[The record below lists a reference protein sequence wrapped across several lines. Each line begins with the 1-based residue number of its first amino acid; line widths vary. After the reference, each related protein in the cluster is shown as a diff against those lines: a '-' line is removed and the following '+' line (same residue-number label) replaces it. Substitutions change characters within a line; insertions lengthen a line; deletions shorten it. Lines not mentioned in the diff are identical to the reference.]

1 MKHSDSP
8 ASHFFGQLGNASI
21 LERGLVQPPSQH
33 LWLESLTE
41 TTTQWR
47 NQNQLA
53 VQDLKRILVVRLDNV
68 GDLVM
73 LGPSLRTLR
82 EALPEAE
89 ITLLTS
95 PAGNQVAP
103 LLPWIDNSIVCE
115 ALWQDIS
122 GEMPFD
128 PSRELTMIDQL
139 RQHEFQLAIIFTS
152 LAQSPFPAAYA
163 CYLAGIPNRLGFS
176 SEFGGNVLSL
186 SPVPP
191 PEDLHQVDRNLTL
204 LQQMDIPQRYNNH
217 LELHVPLDVQQKAD
231 QLLASVGIKP
241 HMPFIAV
248 APGASCETRRYN
260 PQRFAAVVR
269 ELSMETTLPIV
280 ILGSAHEAEGIQPVV
295 DVANESSSHSIY
307 SFVGQTT
314 VPEFAA
320 LIQRASLVIGNNS
333 AAMHMADAFQCPM
346 VILYS
351 GANLINQWQPRTA
364 PARLLCRPVF
374 CAPCY
379 NFDCP
384 YGLECL
390 DIRPQ
395 EVVAAA
401 LELLTGK
408 FYSRMPLTK
417 LEEAHYS

>member
-1 MKHSDSP
+1 MKHSDSHRD
-8 ASHFFGQLGNASI
+8 HFFGPVGSASI
-21 LERGLVQPPSQH
+21 LERGLTQPPSQH
-33 LWLESLTE
+33 VWLESLTE

-47 NQNQLA
+47 NQKKLL
-53 VQDLKRILVVRLDNV
+53 VRDLKRILVVRLDDV
-68 GDLVM
+68 GDLIL

-95 PAGNQVAP
+95 PAGNHVAP
-103 LLPWIDNSIVCE
+103 LLPWVDKSIVCD

-122 GEMPFD
+122 GKIPFD
-128 PSRELTMIDQL
+128 PSRELTLIEQL
-139 RQHEFQLAIIFTS
+139 RQEEFQLAIIFTS

-186 SPVPP
+186 SPIPP
-191 PEDLHQVDRNLTL
+191 SEDIHQVDRNLTL
-204 LQQMDIPQRYNNH
+204 LQQMVIPLRYNNR

-260 PQRFAAVVR
+260 PDRFASAVR
-269 ELSMETTLPIV
+269 MLSMETTLPIV
-280 ILGSAHEAEGIQPVV
+280 ILGNAREAEEIQPVI
-295 DVANESSSHSIY
+295 DVANESSSLSIHSL
-307 SFVGQTT
+307 VGQTT

-320 LIQRASLVIGNNS
+320 IIQRASLTIGNNS
-333 AAMHMADAFQCPM
+333 AVMHMADAFQCPM

-351 GANLINQWQPRTA
+351 GANLINQWQPRNA

-401 LELLTGK
+401 LELLAGK
-408 FYSRMPLTK
+408 FYSRIPMTK
-417 LEEAHYS
+417 LEEVNY